1 MEIIL
6 LKLVNSFAI
15 SYGIFV
21 KKEKTEIHTLFR
33 TPGVDVICP
42 EKLPVSSYAKYVEKA
57 NVVSRNAPHTS
68 ILKHRQAFQCIHFKS
83 SVARP
88 RIKTFVRLRSCYCM
102 LLMLKTCIEFT
113 AYSSGIPH
121 SDGTCFICTAK
132 HWCHDMSCRPRR
144 NTAEK

>member
-42 EKLPVSSYAKYVEKA
+42 KKLPVSS
-57 NVVSRNAPHTS
+57 
-68 ILKHRQAFQCIHFKS
+68 
-83 SVARP
+83 
-88 RIKTFVRLRSCYCM
+88 
-102 LLMLKTCIEFT
+102 
-113 AYSSGIPH
+113 
-121 SDGTCFICTAK
+121 
-132 HWCHDMSCRPRR
+132 
-144 NTAEK
+144 

>member
-21 KKEKTEIHTLFR
+21 KKEKTEIHALFR

-68 ILKHRQAFQCIHFKS
+68 ILKHRQAFHVYTS
-83 SVARP
+83 SP
-88 RIKTFVRLRSCYCM
+88 LW
-102 LLMLKTCIEFT
+102 LGLELKPLF
-113 AYSSGIPH
+113 A
-121 SDGTCFICTAK
+121 
-132 HWCHDMSCRPRR
+132 
-144 NTAEK
+144 